1 MNSWFNV
8 EESINPRNHL
18 LAIAVCKVGD
28 EVVGH
33 MSTLVSSAVFHYL
46 LGVTELFHWKLLLIL
61 IKLLKLGVHN
71 IYKYYELANTTKL
84 STQMIC
90 IRRLDMADSPC
101 ILAKN
106 VKCVYCWLV

>member
-33 MSTLVSSAVFHYL
+33 MPTLVSSAVFHYL
-46 LGVTELFHWKLLLIL
+46 LGVTELFHWKFLLIL
-61 IKLLKLGVHN
+61 IKLLKLRVHN
-71 IYKYYELANTTKL
+71 MYINIMNLL
-84 STQMIC
+84 
-90 IRRLDMADSPC
+90 
-101 ILAKN
+101 ILLNYQHK
-106 VKCVYCWLV
+106 